1 MHGSIRRRL
10 EELLAASSSVLSK
23 GNSDEHLVSCPEC
36 SSEIAAMRDQAVV
49 LRSLR
54 APEEIEPLPGFYARV
69 MQRIED
75 GYVRSVWTIFADSAF
90 GTRLAYASLT
100 IAIILGSYVV
110 SAERRD
116 GHLRTETIVAQDA
129 HYDPP
134 VTGDLA
140 HQRDAVLENIA
151 IHQSLYQQQGTAQ

>member
-1 MHGSIRRRL
+1 MQSQG
-10 EELLAASSSVLSK
+10 VL
-23 GNSDEHLVSCPEC
+23 
-36 SSEIAAMRDQAVV
+36 

-54 APEEIEPLPGFYARV
+54 ASEELEPPPGFYARV
-69 MQRIED
+69 MQRIEEA
-75 GYVRSVWTIFADSAF
+75 GVRSVWTAFAESRF
-90 GTRLAYASLT
+90 GVRLAYASLT

-116 GHLRTETIVAQDA
+116 GHLRGQTIVAQDVDYA
-129 HYDPP
+129 AP

-151 IHQSLYQQQGTAQ
+151 LRQQGTAR

>member
-1 MHGSIRRRL
+1 MHESIRRRL
-10 EELLAASSSVLSK
+10 EELLDARSSVWSK
-23 GNSDEHLVSCPEC
+23 DIPDEHLAVCPEC
-36 SSEIAAMRDQAVV
+36 SAEIGVMRDQAMAI
-49 LRSLR
+49 RSLR

-69 MQRIED
+69 MQRIEA
-75 GYVRSVWTIFADSAF
+75 GYARSVWTIFADSPF

-100 IAIILGSYVV
+100 VAIILGSYVV

-116 GHLRTETIVAQDA
+116 GHLGTETIVAQDV

-151 IHQSLYQQQGTAQ
+151 IHQSVDQQGTAQ

>member
-1 MHGSIRRRL
+1 MHESIRRRL
-10 EELLAASSSVLSK
+10 EELLDAGSSVW
-23 GNSDEHLVSCPEC
+23 GNDIPDEHLAVCPEC
-36 SSEIAAMRDQAVV
+36 SAEIAAMRDQAMV

-54 APEEIEPLPGFYARV
+54 APEEVEPLPGFYARV
-69 MQRIED
+69 MQRIEG
-75 GYVRSVWTIFADSAF
+75 GYVRSVWTIFADSPF

-100 IAIILGSYVV
+100 VAIILGSYVV

-116 GHLRTETIVAQDA
+116 GHLRTETVVAQDV

-151 IHQSLYQQQGTAQ
+151 IHQSVDQQGTAQ